1 MITFFVH
8 KFNDIDHMSPIV
20 YEIAKDLNKKVQILC
35 LNMSYDIY
43 KDYRLNYLSKKKNIF
58 ISYYYTIYTPSI
70 FYKILGFLLCRKKT
84 IFSFIP
90 KISMKL
96 ISLFKIDINK
106 LIQTLYNEKWV
117 EGLYEFIKP
126 SVLVFDHATHQDLYN
141 MRTLNKIAKKYSI
154 PTIDVP
160 HGIPLYANHPKRWD
174 KAKSIYLN
182 NVKDHMVLHHKWW
195 EKELNDIG
203 LNKLQTPI
211 LGSARY
217 CNEWIEKI
225 NEILPSDSSLK
236 NLGKDKL
243 KVLYMDLP
251 HYKEYNPKFSQ
262 ELINQILSLNFTYT
276 IVKPQTRS
284 NKMTFETNEKVY
296 IANDENSVNTAIYYF
311 KFIIIIF
318 FEISKKI

>member
-1 MITFFVH
+1 
-8 KFNDIDHMSPIV
+8 
-20 YEIAKDLNKKVQILC
+20 
-35 LNMSYDIY
+35 
-43 KDYRLNYLSKKKNIF
+43 
-58 ISYYYTIYTPSI
+58 
-70 FYKILGFLLCRKKT
+70 
-84 IFSFIP
+84 
-90 KISMKL
+90 
-96 ISLFKIDINK
+96 
-106 LIQTLYNEKWV
+106 
-117 EGLYEFIKP
+117 
-126 SVLVFDHATHQDLYN
+126 
-141 MRTLNKIAKKYSI
+141 
-154 PTIDVP
+154 
-160 HGIPLYANHPKRWD
+160 
-174 KAKSIYLN
+174 
-182 NVKDHMVLHHKWW
+182 MVLHHKWW

-296 IANDENSVNTAIYYF
+296 IANDENSVNLIKWADVVIVLFSSILLEVLIQKKVFLYPKYMHNHEMIHEQYNASWELNSQEELIEALIQLNN
-311 KFIIIIF
+311 KPNDKPYDQKAVNEFIKSVVYNGPTENVLHNYKNYIF
-318 FEISKKI
+318 NIEKEFLNHA